1 MKILFFLITLW
12 LVSVPLYADKS
23 DSYGK
28 DLYSIKLQL
37 KWYHQFQFAG
47 YYAAL
52 EKGFYEQAGLDVS
65 IIEGGPDI
73 FPVAAVYNKE
83 AQYGVCGS
91 ELLLHR
97 LRGYPLVLLANI
109 FQHSPLVLMVMGNS
123 DIYSPIDLIDKR
135 ILLHE
140 DGSDAEIGAML
151 MSEGVNPQSYG
162 YYDGSADTDMLL
174 EGKIDALAVYITNEP
189 YILKSMGTDIRV
201 INPLK
206 YGIDFYGDC
215 LFTTEDEI
223 NNYPLRVRAFRQAS
237 IKGWEYALNNI
248 DEIALLIKEKYR
260 SDADIDM
267 LRYEGSTIRDS
278 FIMNKEVELGH
289 TNQGRWEEIGKT
301 YRRLGM
307 TASSSRME
315 GFFAWEYENNESPEK
330 LPSKLLP
337 YMGIGILSLLAGGT
351 LFFHIKLK
359 VYTKNKIHSLQKFFS
374 LPSYMLLVMD
384 YSGKI
389 KECNQAW
396 VLWMKRY
403 FGSEHPENIRQV
415 LTGEDVGKIE
425 KFCQTNDPLQSS
437 ISLEVCF
444 KTAESSGWIAL
455 DFYLAF
461 DEKLL
466 YAIARDITEE
476 KARNGRMNESVEKA
490 LENARKKTDFI
501 ASMSH
506 EIRTPMNAM
515 VSITQMLIES
525 GLNIEQKDIAEI
537 LIVSQHNLLQIINEI
552 IDFSKLEAGRDEVI
566 LDSFSIK
573 EQAKSIYQL
582 FEVMARQK
590 KIDFK
595 INLIRPLPNFI
606 ISDSQKIR
614 QICINLISNAFKYT
628 EKGEII
634 FSVGMTEPG
643 ILKISVQDTGIGISN
658 EDISRIFNFYSR
670 IERKGTVRQ
679 SGTGLGLVISQK
691 YARAMGGS
699 VTVESQYSKGSI
711 FTLTV
716 PVHVIN

>member
-1 MKILFFLITLW
+1 
-12 LVSVPLYADKS
+12 
-23 DSYGK
+23 
-28 DLYSIKLQL
+28 
-37 KWYHQFQFAG
+37 
-47 YYAAL
+47 
-52 EKGFYEQAGLDVS
+52 
-65 IIEGGPDI
+65 
-73 FPVAAVYNKE
+73 
-83 AQYGVCGS
+83 
-91 ELLLHR
+91 
-97 LRGYPLVLLANI
+97 
-109 FQHSPLVLMVMGNS
+109 
-123 DIYSPIDLIDKR
+123 
-135 ILLHE
+135 
-140 DGSDAEIGAML
+140 
-151 MSEGVNPQSYG
+151 
-162 YYDGSADTDMLL
+162 
-174 EGKIDALAVYITNEP
+174 
-189 YILKSMGTDIRV
+189 
-201 INPLK
+201 
-206 YGIDFYGDC
+206 
-215 LFTTEDEI
+215 
-223 NNYPLRVRAFRQAS
+223 
-237 IKGWEYALNNI
+237 
-248 DEIALLIKEKYR
+248 
-260 SDADIDM
+260 
-267 LRYEGSTIRDS
+267 
-278 FIMNKEVELGH
+278 
-289 TNQGRWEEIGKT
+289 
-301 YRRLGM
+301 
-307 TASSSRME
+307 
-315 GFFAWEYENNESPEK
+315 
-330 LPSKLLP
+330 
-337 YMGIGILSLLAGGT
+337 
-351 LFFHIKLK
+351 
-359 VYTKNKIHSLQKFFS
+359 
-374 LPSYMLLVMD
+374 
-384 YSGKI
+384 
-389 KECNQAW
+389 
-396 VLWMKRY
+396 MKRY
-403 FGSEHPENIRQV
+403 FGNEHPENIRQI
-415 LTGEDVGKIE
+415 LTNEDVEKIE

>member
-12 LVSVPLYADKS
+12 LVSVPLYADKV

-37 KWYHQFQFAG
+37 KWRHQFQFAG

-73 FPVAAVYNKE
+73 FPVAEVYNKE

-97 LRGYPLVLLANI
+97 LRGYPLVLIANI
-109 FQHSPLVLMVMGNS
+109 FQHSPLVLMVVDKSG
-123 DIYSPIDLIDKR
+123 IYSPIDLRGKK

-140 DGSDAEIGAML
+140 DGSDAEISAML
-151 MSEGVNPQSYG
+151 MSEGVDPQSYG
-162 YYDGSADTDMLL
+162 YYDGSVDTDMLL

-189 YILKSMGTDIRV
+189 YLLKSMGMDIRV

-215 LFTTEDEI
+215 LFTTEEEI

-389 KECNQAW
+389 KNYNQSWA
-396 VLWMKRY
+396 LLMKRY

-415 LTGEDVGKIE
+415 LTGEDVGKIV
-425 KFCQTNDPLQSS
+425 KISHMNDPVQS
-437 ISLEVCF
+437 
-444 KTAESSGWIAL
+444 
-455 DFYLAF
+455 
-461 DEKLL
+461 
-466 YAIARDITEE
+466 
-476 KARNGRMNESVEKA
+476 
-490 LENARKKTDFI
+490 
-501 ASMSH
+501 
-506 EIRTPMNAM
+506 
-515 VSITQMLIES
+515 
-525 GLNIEQKDIAEI
+525 
-537 LIVSQHNLLQIINEI
+537 
-552 IDFSKLEAGRDEVI
+552 
-566 LDSFSIK
+566 
-573 EQAKSIYQL
+573 
-582 FEVMARQK
+582 
-590 KIDFK
+590 
-595 INLIRPLPNFI
+595 
-606 ISDSQKIR
+606 
-614 QICINLISNAFKYT
+614 
-628 EKGEII
+628 
-634 FSVGMTEPG
+634 
-643 ILKISVQDTGIGISN
+643 
-658 EDISRIFNFYSR
+658 
-670 IERKGTVRQ
+670 
-679 SGTGLGLVISQK
+679 
-691 YARAMGGS
+691 
-699 VTVESQYSKGSI
+699 
-711 FTLTV
+711 
-716 PVHVIN
+716 